1 MRNLLL
7 GVGITGTLLFLAT
20 GAHMR
25 MSDPGMDELPDE
37 NRMLYRS
44 RHIYLLLAST
54 VCLVAGIHYRANQGL
69 VRLSIQTTGLLLC
82 AAAVALLFA
91 AFVVEPP
98 RTIEEVH
105 LGRLGV
111 FAVFGGAMLQ
121 LASIARWPFT
131 RGVVA
136 ASSP

>member
-1 MRNLLL
+1 MRSLLL
-7 GVGITGTLLFLAT
+7 VVGVAGTLLFFAT

-25 MSDPGMDELPDE
+25 MANPGMDELPAE

-54 VCLVAGIHYRANQGL
+54 VCLVAGIHYRAADGL
-69 VRLSIQTTGLLLC
+69 LRLSIQTTGLLLC
-82 AAAVALLFA
+82 TAAIALLFA

-98 RTIEEVH
+98 RTIEQVH

-111 FAVFGGAMLQ
+111 FAVFGGAVLQ
-121 LASIARWPFT
+121 SVSIVRWPSV
-131 RGVVA
+131 RGQL
-136 ASSP
+136 

>member
-1 MRNLLL
+1 MRSLLL
-7 GVGITGTLLFLAT
+7 GVGVAGTLLFFAT

-25 MSDPGMDELPDE
+25 MADPAMVDLPAE

-54 VCLVAGIHYRANQGL
+54 VCLVAGIHYRAADGL
-69 VRLSIQTTGLLLC
+69 VRLSIQTVGLLLC
-82 AAAVALLFA
+82 TAAIALLFV

-98 RTIEEVH
+98 RTIEQVH

-111 FAVFGGAMLQ
+111 FAVFGGSMLQ
-121 LASIARWPFT
+121 LVSIVRWPSV
-131 RGVVA
+131 RGQL
-136 ASSP
+136 

>member
-1 MRNLLL
+1 MRSFLL
-7 GVGITGTLLFLAT
+7 GVGIAGTLLFFAT

-25 MSDPGMDELPDE
+25 MSEPGMDELPPE

-54 VCLVAGIHYRANQGL
+54 VCLMAGIYYRAANGII
-69 VRLSIQTTGLLLC
+69 RLGIQTTGLLLC
-82 AAAVALLFA
+82 VVAIALLFA
-91 AFVVEPP
+91 AFVIEPP
-98 RTIEEVH
+98 RTVEQVH

-121 LASIARWPFT
+121 LASIIRVPLIGRRLEAN
-131 RGVVA
+131 
-136 ASSP
+136 SP